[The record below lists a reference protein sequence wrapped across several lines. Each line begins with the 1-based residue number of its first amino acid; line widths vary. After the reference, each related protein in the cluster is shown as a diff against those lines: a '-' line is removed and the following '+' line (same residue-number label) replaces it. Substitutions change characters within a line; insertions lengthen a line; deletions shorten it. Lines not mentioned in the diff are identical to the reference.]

1 MTTSGVGPVPA
12 PDFGMSAG
20 GQEKTTSVA
29 VGARVTRAHT
39 GQ

>member
-12 PDFGMSAG
+12 PDFGMPAG
-20 GQEKTTSVA
+20 GHRRIMSVA
-29 VGARVTRAHT
+29 VGTRVTRAHT